1 MAGRPAAGPEGGLP
15 PDGGRSGHPRHARRV
30 RFGGAL
36 KSVSLTAHP
45 KLDLHRNELI
55 AFSYQA
61 QGDATLDLR

>member
-1 MAGRPAAGPEGGLP
+1 MEVD
-15 PDGGRSGHPRHARRV
+15 PDTLATRGEFD
-30 RFGGAL
+30 FGGQL

-61 QGDATLDLR
+61 QGDATPRPGHLHRRCRRPHCA